1 MDKNKDHEKKRN
13 DHQPKKLWL
22 LKKFSLSV
30 PKDLLEKNMK
40 NRDTGVRVNK
50 CLQVVNS

>member
-13 DHQPKKLWL
+13 DHQLKKLWL

-30 PKDLLEKNMK
+30 PKDLFREEFEE
-40 NRDTGVRVNK
+40 
-50 CLQVVNS
+50 